1 MGGGPTGSRSTA
13 SCRTSSRKPL
23 HQPTG
28 CQARS
33 CQPPRPLQYP
43 GHLLQEN
50 INTLFSHRSAKVV
63 FPLGRP
69 PPSTSL
75 SPPREAPSPP
85 PGLPWQRTPQYLPHC
100 HHHPPSSKP
109 APPSTLSTHSPL
121 PSPSSPPQPSPS
133 TDSPPS
139 SPPIPSSPTPFSSPW
154 PPTATCKQTNLSPH

>member
-23 HQPTG
+23 HQPTV
-28 CQARS
+28 CRARS
-33 CQPPRPLQYP
+33 SQLPRPLRYR

-50 INTLFSHRSAKVV
+50 STLSSPRLAKEV

-69 PPSTSL
+69 PPFTSL

-85 PGLPWQRTPQYLPHC
+85 QGLPWQRTPQYLPHC
-100 HHHPPSSKP
+100 HHLPPSSKQ
-109 APPSTLSTHSPL
+109 APLSTLSTPSPL
-121 PSPSSPPQPSPS
+121 LSPSSPPQPSPS

-139 SPPIPSSPTPFSSPW
+139 SPQIPSSPTPFSSPW
-154 PPTATCKQTNLSPH
+154 PPTATCRQTNLSPP